1 MNRISD
7 IVAQRLRDKGCMTY
21 DHMIMKEVER
31 LTNKELI
38 EVGVLGMTKDN
49 LVNILNRV
57 LEQVDYIDNLLYLDK
72 NASVKDNIDAIY
84 DIINDIT
91 KILYREEAR

>member
-7 IVAQRLRDKGCMTY
+7 TVAQRLRDKGCMTY
-21 DHMIMKEVER
+21 DYMMMKEVER

-57 LEQVDYIDNLLYLDK
+57 
-72 NASVKDNIDAIY
+72 
-84 DIINDIT
+84 
-91 KILYREEAR
+91 